1 MVITCASC
9 ETRFQVADG
18 RIPAKGA
25 WVRCSRC
32 HHRFLVTPSSGA
44 EPPEPEHED
53 SAPPNPDGQGGSTE
67 TDLDNPQFL
76 FERNEE
82 SSAEDDSDE
91 DAPSMQIEGSKTP
104 MPGEDYG
111 QTGWQDP
118 RDEGDRGPSESA
130 PDPDVDFAH
139 VNDEEDDGSPE
150 AERFDVD
157 EQSFAEVASNSPADL
172 SALPELD
179 DDGDALESWD
189 TLASAELPSVD
200 SSGGSAFERADAA
213 PKVERNAVAPSRPE
227 LAPRG
232 PDLESFTLRVLAIV
246 VCLALLAGGVRVMV
260 LHGLGEVGGPESVDT
275 AGWQAADLQVFR
287 LRDGAGRPVLVARGK
302 LFRSGREPPPR
313 VEATLLDQFGRAV
326 ADPTPAVLVRLDD
339 EELTPDALSERLASY
354 QGSVRAEAPAIVRGF
369 TILVPEPPPT
379 ARRFRLHLD

>member
-32 HHRFLVTPSSGA
+32 HHRFLVTPFSGA

-53 SAPPNPDGQGGSTE
+53 SAPADPDGQGGSTE

-82 SSAEDDSDE
+82 SSAEDDAG
-91 DAPSMQIEGSKTP
+91 APSMQIEGSRTP

-111 QTGWQDP
+111 QTGWQEP
-118 RDEGDRGPSESA
+118 RDDGDGGPSESA
-130 PDPDVDFAH
+130 PGPDVDFAE
-139 VNDEEDDGSPE
+139 VSDGEDDGSQE
-150 AERFDVD
+150 AEGSDVD
-157 EQSFAEVASNSPADL
+157 EQSFAGIGSSSPPDL
-172 SALPELD
+172 SALPDLD
-179 DDGDALESWD
+179 DDGDAPESWD
-189 TLASAELPSVD
+189 TLAAAELPSMD
-200 SSGGSAFERADAA
+200 SSGGSAFERSDAA
-213 PKVERNAVAPSRPE
+213 PRVERNVAAPSRPE

-246 VCLALLAGGVRVMV
+246 VCLALSAGGIRVVV
-260 LHGLGEVGGPESVDT
+260 LHGLGEVGGPESVD
-275 AGWQAADLQVFR
+275 ASGWQAADLQVFR

-302 LFRSGREPPPR
+302 LYRSGREPPPR
-313 VEATLLDQFGRAV
+313 VEATLLDQSGRAV
-326 ADPTPAVLVRLDD
+326 ADPTPALLVRLSD

-354 QGSVRAEAPAIVRGF
+354 QGSARAEAPAIVRGF

-379 ARRFRLHLD
+379 ARRFRLHLN